1 MTLRELIDLLTK
13 IIEENGQKV
22 LDYDVQIDGCFYGCY
37 IDDNIGFEIDH
48 DTKDI
53 TIK

>member
-13 IIEENGQKV
+13 IIEENGSEV

-37 IDDNIGFEIDH
+37 INEGVEFEIDH

-53 TIK
+53 IIK